1 MNKFKDYV
9 CAVRYSL
16 NTCRKNMKFFIPEM
30 IVIAIVSLCLPLI
43 LNFLSKY
50 IIDCITRN
58 VEVEHFI
65 KTLILWIV
73 IILCLKV
80 MSGIAQYYYS
90 KENRYL

>member
-1 MNKFKDYV
+1 
-9 CAVRYSL
+9 
-16 NTCRKNMKFFIPEM
+16 M

-65 KTLILWIV
+65 KNADTVDCNYIVPESHVRNCAILLFKREQISS
-73 IILCLKV
+73 
-80 MSGIAQYYYS
+80 M
-90 KENRYL
+90 